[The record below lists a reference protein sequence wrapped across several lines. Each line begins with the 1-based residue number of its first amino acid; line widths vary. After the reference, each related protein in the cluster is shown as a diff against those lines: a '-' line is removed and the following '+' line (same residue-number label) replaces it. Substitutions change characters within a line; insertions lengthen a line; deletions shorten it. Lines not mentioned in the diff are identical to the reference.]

1 MTGAARLELEAGR
14 VSVQPRF
21 RASAPRGRP
30 LHPCLCA
37 GPARPSCLPSSRP
50 GALCSPGGGVTPEPR
65 GCLQHRS
72 RSSLLRRMPVRGEYT
87 MAPNLWTEAELG
99 VGHGLPTH
107 TGCAP
112 ALQKPLVLAAALQ
125 HPGTALP
132 SLSLPPKIH
141 PAPHHG
147 ILLVVRPVLILAQ
160 GHPIS
165 SLFGQRC
172 QGVGPF

>member
-1 MTGAARLELEAGR
+1 M
-14 VSVQPRF
+14 
-21 RASAPRGRP
+21 
-30 LHPCLCA
+30 
-37 GPARPSCLPSSRP
+37 
-50 GALCSPGGGVTPEPR
+50 TPEPR
-65 GCLQHRS
+65 RCLQHRS

-87 MAPNLWTEAELG
+87 MAPKLWTEAELG
-99 VGHGLPTH
+99 AGRGLPTH
-107 TGCAP
+107 MGCTP
-112 ALQKPLVLAAALQ
+112 ALQKLLVLAAVLQ

-132 SLSLPPKIH
+132 SLALPPKIH
-141 PAPHHG
+141 LVPHHG